1 MSDSPHS
8 VVAPSRAARRFAA
21 AVVVLYALITLV
33 PLAWI
38 VLTSFKSPSDAI
50 SYPPKLLFQPTL
62 EGYVNLFTTRSR
74 QAPEILA
81 AMPPPQ
87 TWYDRLART
96 RNMVIVGPSRF
107 IQRYGNSLVI
117 AVGST
122 VLAVGLGTLAA
133 YAPSTAAATAAAFR
147 SPCAT
152 RSTWRASRIVPSP

>member
-74 QAPEILA
+74 QAPSGSKPADCRNARVPSASASTQVTTEA
-81 AMPPPQ
+81 SSTPPPVP
-87 TWYDRLART
+87 ARSVS
-96 RNMVIVGPSRF
+96 M
-107 IQRYGNSLVI
+107 
-117 AVGST
+117 
-122 VLAVGLGTLAA
+122 AA
-133 YAPSTAAATAAAFR
+133 LRRREP
-147 SPCAT
+147 
-152 RSTWRASRIVPSP
+152 